1 MAEILKCKFLNIA
14 GKKVYVFPAY
24 EELLCENP
32 QLGEPEPVAVEVKEV
47 AIDVNNRLIL
57 SNQSWFYSI
66 GTTNQEKENGCSK
79 RRW

>member
-32 QLGEPEPVAVEVKEV
+32 QLGEPEPVAVEVEVKEV

-57 SNQSWFYSI
+57 SNQS
-66 GTTNQEKENGCSK
+66 
-79 RRW
+79 